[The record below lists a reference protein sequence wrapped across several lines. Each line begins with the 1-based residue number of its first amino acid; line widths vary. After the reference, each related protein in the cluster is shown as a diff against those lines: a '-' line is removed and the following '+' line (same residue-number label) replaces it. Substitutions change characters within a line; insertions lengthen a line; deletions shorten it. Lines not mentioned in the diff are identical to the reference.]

1 MKRAVQ
7 PLTTFQPYTPGDGEA
22 LWHPGL
28 ITFGKFPQPD
38 PYSLPEMPVFLLIGA
53 GAIISAET
61 GLWLDG
67 RWVAPTLLALIG
79 VGVVAGI
86 RRRDENPVAV
96 GLTPA
101 EQDALGE
108 LPEPPQ

>member
-38 PYSLPEMPVFLLIGA
+38 PYSLPEMPVFLLIG
-53 GAIISAET
+53 
-61 GLWLDG
+61 
-67 RWVAPTLLALIG
+67 
-79 VGVVAGI
+79 VAG
-86 RRRDENPVAV
+86 
-96 GLTPA
+96 GLMG
-101 EQDALGE
+101 ALFNR
-108 LPEPPQ
+108 LNVRLTMWRSKHMVTQST